1 METRVQIIDFNHQI
15 HTFYHSQHRLSVR
28 VNVGGVI
35 VEKDT
40 TIHNGCIKNL
50 YKWSKCGKYPTAVCF
65 DRAVPA
71 RKAYWSGKFSEMT
84 GANGYKGNR
93 EKMPDQMFEAVTD
106 CERILRQ
113 AGVACYA
120 VQNYE
125 ADDLIFACIQ
135 RAKAKYPGCPID
147 VITNDADLLP
157 LVDDTVSVFLRS
169 KTGTYAIRKDLEKAH
184 YVQVTP
190 DNYQDVVERLSAYK
204 GFMIPYNSLLLHKLL
219 RGDSSDNFGQKEI
232 SRKFPPTKYNA
243 MIARMLEDGVDFAST
258 FRYGISSYK
267 IVYRDTEEEF
277 PGTLQ
282 EALVSPDKARLVKR
296 ISPPPQ
302 LTKLLELLK
311 TYSSLSEEQI
321 NTVSHIYTG
330 MNLNQDY
337 PSRTP
342 ELNRRAY
349 VVGVENDIA
358 PFDEFALQNAVMP
371 LQIRLLKA

>member
-28 VNVGGVI
+28 VNMGGVV

-50 YKWSKCGKYPTAVCF
+50 YKWSKSGKYPTAVCF

-71 RKAYWSGKFSEMT
+71 RKAYWSGKFPDMT
-84 GANGYKGNR
+84 GTNGYKGNR
-93 EKMPDQMFEAVTD
+93 EKMPEQMFEAVTD

-113 AGVACYA
+113 AGVSCYA

-135 RAKAKYPGCPID
+135 RAKEKYPGCPID
-147 VITNDADLLP
+147 VVTNDADLLP

-169 KTGTYAIRKDLEKAH
+169 KTGTFAVSKDLEKAH

-204 GFMIPYNSLLLHKLL
+204 GFMIPYNSLLLHKIL
-219 RGDSSDNFGQKEI
+219 RGDTSDHFGRKEI
-232 SRKFPPTKYNA
+232 SKMFPPTKYNA
-243 MIARMLEDGVDFAST
+243 MIAKMLEDGVDFSNT
-258 FRYGISSYK
+258 FRYGSTSYK
-267 IVYRDTEEEF
+267 IVYRETGEEF
-277 PGTLQ
+277 PGSMQ
-282 EALVSPDKARLVKR
+282 EALASPDKDKLVKR
-296 ISPPPQ
+296 ISPPEQ
-302 LTKLLELLK
+302 LTAILELLK
-311 TYSSLSEEQI
+311 KYSKLSDEQLDM
-321 NTVSHIYTG
+321 VSHIYTG

-337 PSRTP
+337 PARTP
-342 ELNRRAY
+342 EFNRRAY
-349 VVGVENDIA
+349 VVGEANDIK
-358 PFDEFALQNAVMP
+358 PFDEFALQDAVRP